1 MFKDITDAVTDE
13 FKNIKIIL
21 SSSWRQDTDQFGNK
35 SADGTFRNE
44 LKASLATVN
53 LCYHDETPQI
63 EPHRRG
69 LEIVTYLASLDEI
82 PDGFVILDDI
92 CFADFS
98 VCHVMRHLVQTDRYL
113 GLTAKHKRNVIKI
126 LKSGLTPKEIAFI
139 NLIKQKT

>member
-69 LEIVTYLASLDEI
+69 LEIVTYLASLD
-82 PDGFVILDDI
+82 DI